1 MTALAPAPPLAPRFD
16 PWALMW
22 IASAAALSG
31 YAYCIYVFLQG
42 GEWWINATGLPADL
56 DFVCFWSAG
65 RLVID
70 GAPLA
75 AYDPARLATWSE
87 HARSYP
93 FFYPPAYLLLV
104 APLGLLPFT
113 AAAAAW
119 VAATGAAYLAA
130 VRAIL
135 PRAPL
140 VALAAAAPAAFFNV
154 YVGQNGL
161 LTAALFGGAL
171 VLLDRRPIA
180 AGLLIAAL
188 AYKPHFGLLIPLVLL
203 LTGRWRV
210 FAAAAAGLLA
220 LNLLA
225 AAAFGPQVFPAFL
238 EAMTSAQGKLL
249 ETGALPWWKVQ
260 SLYGAARWLHLPAPL
275 AWTLHAAL
283 ALPVAAGLLL
293 LWRSPAPY
301 ALKAAAL
308 PTAALLVSPYS
319 AVYDYAVLMIPAAFL
334 IRDGLRT
341 PLLPLE
347 VAALAAALLLP
358 LFFVIHSTPLGVPA
372 AAALALV
379 IAHRWRLWSRE
390 ASAGDPAALSASA
403 WPRTTLATPPPA
415 QT

>member
-1 MTALAPAPPLAPRFD
+1 MTALASAPPPASRFS
-16 PWALMW
+16 PWTLMW
-22 IASAAALSG
+22 IAALGALAG
-31 YAYCIYVFLQG
+31 YAYCVWVFLDSGQ
-42 GEWWINATGLPADL
+42 WWINATGLPADL

-70 GAPLA
+70 GAPLG
-75 AYDPARLATWSE
+75 AYTPDSLARWSE
-87 HARSYP
+87 DARSYP

-119 VAATGAAYLAA
+119 VGATGAAYLAA

-135 PRAPL
+135 PRAPV

-188 AYKPHFGLLIPLVLL
+188 AYKPHFGLLIPFLLL

-210 FAAAAAGLLA
+210 FASATAGLLA

-225 AAAFGPQVFPAFL
+225 AAAFGPQVFGAFL
-238 EAMTSAQGKLL
+238 DGMTAAQNQLL

-260 SLYGAARWLHLPAPL
+260 SLYGATRWLDIPAPL
-275 AWTLHAAL
+275 AWTLHAAF
-283 ALPVAAGLLL
+283 ALPLAGGLLL
-293 LWRSPAPY
+293 LWRSRAPY
-301 ALKAAAL
+301 ALQAAAL

-334 IRDGLRT
+334 IRDGLRSA
-341 PLLPLE
+341 LLPLE
-347 VAALAAALLLP
+347 IAALAAALLLP
-358 LFFVIHSTPLGVPA
+358 LFFIIHSTPLGVPA
-372 AAALALV
+372 GLALAAV
-379 IAHRWRLWSRE
+379 IAHRWRVWSRE
-390 ASAGDPAALSASA
+390 ASAQAPGALSPAA
-403 WPRTTLATPPPA
+403 WQTTPA
-415 QT
+415 PVPT